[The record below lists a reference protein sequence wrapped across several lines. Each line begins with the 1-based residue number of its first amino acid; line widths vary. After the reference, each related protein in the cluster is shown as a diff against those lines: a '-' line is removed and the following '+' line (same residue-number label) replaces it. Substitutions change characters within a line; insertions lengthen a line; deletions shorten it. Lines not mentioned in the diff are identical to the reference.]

1 MADAMA
7 SDRAGARGWTTTL
20 TAVCIAQATAIAGF
34 DFTLPFIPLYLQH
47 DLGVHGLGQTAL
59 WAGLISF
66 GPALPA
72 TIFGPIWGRLADR
85 IGYRFMLLR
94 AMLSASVLIAMMGL
108 APTPL
113 ILLGLRMV
121 QGALTGTVFSSQAL
135 VAATAPER
143 ETGRA
148 MGLLQM
154 SVSIGATFG
163 PIGGGFVAS
172 SFGYRAA
179 FLGAGAL
186 LGLATLVVFAFV
198 REPAR
203 KKPRHMAGSASTQ
216 QQPSM
221 MSVLALPAFMGALI
235 LTTVVQ
241 VAGTAFLPIVPLYV
255 QELLHTSGDVA
266 SQTGWLLAV
275 SGIAAA
281 IGSYSAG
288 RLNRQ
293 FALRPLLLI
302 FVGASAALLVPQAFV
317 HNFMSF
323 LVLRAA
329 AAVAFGALFGLVG
342 TLAAISSPRDAKG
355 VAFGMV
361 GAASSIGF
369 GAGPLLGG
377 GLAAAFGIRPL
388 FIMSAILL
396 ASMPATLWLATMVLP
411 SILAR
416 FRVAPRLEMRLR
428 EQR

>member
-1 MADAMA
+1 
-7 SDRAGARGWTTTL
+7 
-20 TAVCIAQATAIAGF
+20 
-34 DFTLPFIPLYLQH
+34 
-47 DLGVHGLGQTAL
+47 
-59 WAGLISF
+59 
-66 GPALPA
+66 
-72 TIFGPIWGRLADR
+72 
-85 IGYRFMLLR
+85 
-94 AMLSASVLIAMMGL
+94 
-108 APTPL
+108 
-113 ILLGLRMV
+113 
-121 QGALTGTVFSSQAL
+121 
-135 VAATAPER
+135 
-143 ETGRA
+143 
-148 MGLLQM
+148 
-154 SVSIGATFG
+154 
-163 PIGGGFVAS
+163 
-172 SFGYRAA
+172 
-179 FLGAGAL
+179 
-186 LGLATLVVFAFV
+186 
-198 REPAR
+198 
-203 KKPRHMAGSASTQ
+203 
-216 QQPSM
+216 M

-293 FALRPLLLI
+293 FALRRLLLI